1 MNNKDINYTKE
12 AFLNP
17 WNLGF
22 LIMAMLAAFSM
33 TLSGAEGLFSLSNI
47 VLIFAAASELMYL
60 GIMPR
65 QKRFQRVVR
74 ARHEKERAKP
84 PTQKEIYL
92 RLTKFSQRRYARLR
106 KLEKEIESNYRKLSY
121 ASQGLLDSH
130 LKKIDGL
137 IDSYIKL
144 LYQKER
150 YEDSVRNG
158 AESEIAR
165 DIKAIRDELTPQLA
179 PRVRAIKER
188 RLRILDQR
196 LNRYKKSKVNQEI
209 IEEQLATV
217 EDVIKYIHEQSL
229 TLRDPEAITFQLDTL
244 LNEVEETEASV
255 EEMEDIFAPGTDIMA
270 DVDTYDVDDAAAKDR
285 SRSAER

>member
-1 MNNKDINYTKE
+1 MNEADINFTKE

-22 LIMAMLAAFSM
+22 LIMAMLTAFF
-33 TLSGAEGLFSLSNI
+33 LSGSPGTGSNI
-47 VLIFAAASELMYL
+47 VLLLAAAAELMYL
-60 GIMPR
+60 GIVPR
-65 QKRFQRVVR
+65 QDRFQRLIKSQH
-74 ARHEKERAKP
+74 AKERAKP

-92 RLTKFSQRRYARLR
+92 RLTKYSQRRYAKLR
-106 KLEKEIESNYRKLSY
+106 KIEKDIQHNYRKLSY

-130 LKKIDGL
+130 LKKINGL
-137 IDSYIKL
+137 IESYIKL

-150 YEDSVRNG
+150 YEDSVRSG
-158 AESEIAR
+158 AEKDIAR
-165 DIKAIRDELTPQLA
+165 DIEQVRSELESHT

-188 RLRILDQR
+188 RLRILEQR
-196 LNRYKKSKVNQEI
+196 LERYKRSKENLEI
-209 IEEQLATV
+209 IEEQLATI

-255 EEMEDIFAPGTDIMA
+255 EEIEDVFAAPEDLLGDMDSFEIESPDEELYQSRTR
-270 DVDTYDVDDAAAKDR
+270 R
-285 SRSAER
+285 SRDQ